1 MAKKSH
7 NLDNQEDIKN
17 QGMTD
22 ESTNDVQNE
31 VDNAGEESEEAAEE
45 VQEKSKEQELEEKL
59 AELQDKY
66 LRLSAEYDNYRK
78 RTLREK
84 MEIQENAKE
93 ELFLRI
99 LPVVDDME
107 RALASVQSAA
117 DLKAVQEGMNLI
129 YSKFTG
135 FMNQQGLKEIE
146 AMGKELDTDHHEAIT
161 KIQVE
166 SKKQKGK
173 IVDVVEKGY
182 MLRDKVIRFAKV
194 VIGE

>member
-31 VDNAGEESEEAAEE
+31 VDNAGEETEEAVEE
-45 VQEKSKEQELEEKL
+45 VLEKSKEQELEEKL